1 MHATGLPLHHLEAG
15 CTLRESLPI
24 SNRAPQVCR
33 SAQSI
38 ASARLLPRTC
48 PPHCAECN
56 AFQTALTMRLR
67 FVLSQA
73 GSPTSKMCRMARR
86 RSGADANDPEANRVG
101 RQHAHCREPPKIPST
116 AVRIQA
122 QRHAIARKCGVPALA
137 PVSRAMPSIILH
149 NAESCH
155 MSIWSVSGLMGTG
168 GLENNAPRIR
178 DSLGFPSCPSP
189 DHRLQDSTAPP
200 LCTPS
205 CPFRGSTAY
214 RVHDSNVSGA
224 VERAAL

>member
-1 MHATGLPLHHLEAG
+1 M
-15 CTLRESLPI
+15 

-73 GSPTSKMCRMARR
+73 GNPTSKMCRMARR

-155 MSIWSVSGLMGTG
+155 MSFCVLVCGLCLSVPVNTF
-168 GLENNAPRIR
+168 LELAGR
-178 DSLGFPSCPSP
+178 
-189 DHRLQDSTAPP
+189 T
-200 LCTPS
+200 
-205 CPFRGSTAY
+205 
-214 RVHDSNVSGA
+214 
-224 VERAAL
+224 